1 MWILHAGIIQRCV
14 CESSDLTGC
23 AIIWRMA
30 RSTEYRPEI
39 ASFICDRIANGESLR
54 KICSDEDMPVCSTVF
69 KWLIEQRLFS
79 EQYARAREAQCDA
92 FVEEIIEISDN
103 NSGDTLITEGGAKA
117 NSEWINRSRLRVDTR
132 KWLMSKLA
140 PKKYGDRTTL
150 AGDPEAPLVLASKIA
165 NARKRA
171 K

>member
-1 MWILHAGIIQRCV
+1 M
-14 CESSDLTGC
+14 TGC
-23 AIIWRMA
+23 AIIRCMA

-54 KICSDEDMPVCSTVF
+54 KICLDEDMPVCSTVF
-69 KWLIEQRLFS
+69 KWLIEQKLFS

-92 FVEEIIEISDN
+92 FVEEIIAISDD
-103 NSGDTLITEGGAKA
+103 SAQDTIETETGSKP

-140 PKKYGDRTTL
+140 PKKYGERIQQEHSGGVEIEVRGMK
-150 AGDPEAPLVLASKIA
+150 AVREALYGKE
-165 NARKRA
+165 
-171 K
+171 